1 MARMADRR
9 PVTKPAKRGLDTV
22 STGDRTTT
30 SSVSLA
36 GPVSRCS
43 MRFWARTDSGLLAK
57 LDCVVSA
64 RDRKALEQ
72 TAAAARTMIQTA
84 TVRHGWRALARAS
97 RSGVLISDHSPP
109 EASPGKPA
117 KTLGGRQVE
126 QLRCEPAGISVERP
140 GHPGHK
146 SLTRRWE

>member
-1 MARMADRR
+1 MADRR
-9 PVTKPAKRGLDTV
+9 PVTKPAKRGLDVV

-64 RDRKALEQ
+64 PDRKAREQ
-72 TAAAARTMIQTA
+72 TAAAATTMIQTA
-84 TVRHGWRALARAS
+84 TAGQGWRALARAS
-97 RSGVLISDHSPP
+97 RSGMLISDHPSGGLRRAGPRRHLMINNCDDHSWDRRAL
-109 EASPGKPA
+109 AS
-117 KTLGGRQVE
+117 
-126 QLRCEPAGISVERP
+126 
-140 GHPGHK
+140 
-146 SLTRRWE
+146 

>member
-1 MARMADRR
+1 MADRR
-9 PVTKPAKRGLDTV
+9 PVTKPAKRGLDVV

-57 LDCVVSA
+57 PDCVVSA
-64 RDRKALEQ
+64 PDRKARVQ
-72 TAAAARTMIQTA
+72 TAAAARTTIQTA

-97 RSGVLISDHSPP
+97 RSGVLIWDHPP
-109 EASPGKPA
+109 QGFAGQAREDARWSTSRTVTVRTGQASA
-117 KTLGGRQVE
+117 
-126 QLRCEPAGISVERP
+126 S
-140 GHPGHK
+140 
-146 SLTRRWE
+146 

>member
-1 MARMADRR
+1 MADRR
-9 PVTKPAKRGLDTV
+9 PATKPAKRGLDTV

-64 RDRKALEQ
+64 PDRKAREQ
-72 TAAAARTMIQTA
+72 TAAAARTTIQTA

-97 RSGVLISDHSPP
+97 RSGVLMSDHLRF
-109 EASPGKPA
+109 PGRCSR
-117 KTLGGRQVE
+117 LE
-126 QLRCEPAGISVERP
+126 QTAISVERP
-140 GHPGHK
+140 ALPGQR
-146 SLTRRWE
+146 SR